1 MVGAYRV
8 IVQNKK
14 IKFDFEI
21 RRNITIL
28 RGDSATGKT
37 TLVEMIQ
44 EYAELGPDSGIVL
57 QCEKNCAVLSGRQ
70 WENQLS
76 ALSQSIVFIDEGNA
90 FPASK
95 EFAAAIQKH
104 TITM

>member
-8 IVQNKK
+8 VIQNKK

-37 TLVEMIQ
+37 TLVEMIR
-44 EYAELGPDSGIVL
+44 EYEELGPDSGICL
-57 QCEKNCAVLSGRQ
+57 LYTSDA
-70 WENQLS
+70 
-76 ALSQSIVFIDEGNA
+76 ADE
-90 FPASK
+90 
-95 EFAAAIQKH
+95 
-104 TITM
+104 

>member
-1 MVGAYRV
+1 MVGAYWV

-57 QCEKNCAVLSGRQ
+57 QLSLIHISEPTRR
-70 WENQLS
+70 S
-76 ALSQSIVFIDEGNA
+76 
-90 FPASK
+90 
-95 EFAAAIQKH
+95 
-104 TITM
+104 